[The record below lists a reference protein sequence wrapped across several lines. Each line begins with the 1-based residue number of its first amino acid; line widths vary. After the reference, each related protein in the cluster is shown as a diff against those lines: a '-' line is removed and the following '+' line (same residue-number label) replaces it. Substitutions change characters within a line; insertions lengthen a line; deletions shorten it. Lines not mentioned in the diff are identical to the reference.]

1 MVPRTHFFLV
11 GGDRR
16 LGRPASVLLTGLL
29 LSLVFAGASP
39 ASVQRSRAGQ
49 TPPRTVRATAIH
61 VSHAPGLLPPG
72 TIVKSSTLGTR
83 AFINA
88 SRGVALNLGDSLHGV
103 TYPVATV
110 NGGKTWRIAGPAL
123 HVPAANAPD
132 VVTQVG
138 AAPPATYFVFGGPG
152 GANSVDVTADG
163 GAHWFGALLGE
174 GVVASVVASNGELFA
189 FTGSTGA
196 YYSKDNGRTW
206 HYTKTII

>member
-1 MVPRTHFFLV
+1 MVPRTHFFLA
-11 GGDRR
+11 GGGRR

-29 LSLVFAGASP
+29 LSLVFVGASP

-49 TPPRTVRATAIH
+49 KPPRTIRATAIQ
-61 VSHAPGLLPPG
+61 VSHANGLLAPG
-72 TIVKSSTLGTR
+72 TIVKSSSLGGR
-83 AFINA
+83 VFINA
-88 SRGVALNLGDSLHGV
+88 SRGLALNSGQSLRGV

-110 NGGKTWRIAGPAL
+110 NGGKTWKIAGPAL

-132 VVTQVG
+132 VVTQIG

-163 GAHWFGALLGE
+163 GAHWFRAYLGD
-174 GVVASVVASNGELFA
+174 GVVAAVVASNGELFA
-189 FTGSTGA
+189 FTGSSGA
-196 YYSKDNGRTW
+196 YYSKDNGRIW